1 MSKKTGVCYGCDR
14 RVVGCH
20 SACGDYLAEREALNA
35 KNRKI
40 REIKAQD
47 GMVRD
52 YRIKT
57 IKKVQHKKEKV
68 V

>member
-1 MSKKTGVCYGCDR
+1 MSKEKGVCYGCDR

-20 SACGDYLAEREALNA
+20 SACADYLAYREALIA
-35 KNRKI
+35 KSRKI
-40 REIKAQD
+40 REIKTQE